1 VHEVLGVSVFSFYFI
16 SFFALLRARACVV
29 FGSGSV
35 SAAYSLIGQ
44 TISLLMKRMMSG
56 VTSAYFPLPCGERD
70 FCFGLCGV
78 KAER

>member
-1 VHEVLGVSVFSFYFI
+1 MHEVLGVSVFSFYFI
-16 SFFALLRARACVV
+16 SFFALLRACVV
-29 FGSGSV
+29 FRSGSV

-56 VTSAYFPLPCGERD
+56 VTSAYFPLPCGKRD